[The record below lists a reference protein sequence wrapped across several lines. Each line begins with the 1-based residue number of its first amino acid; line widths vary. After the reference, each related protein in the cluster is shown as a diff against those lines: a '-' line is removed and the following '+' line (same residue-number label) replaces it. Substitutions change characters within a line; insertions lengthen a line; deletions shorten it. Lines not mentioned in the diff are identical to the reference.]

1 MTLINRENLLKGSL
15 LYVRQC
21 YKEIMNLPIWD
32 QENIFFTGTP
42 GIGKTVFRNYVI
54 GAQIQKLKAEKGDGI
69 FVLGKSPIAG
79 SQTYVMQM
87 VKGSIDVDSI
97 KDCRGNIS
105 LGEYLDQI
113 NPNRSIRG
121 YYHYDISSGYIDDTL
136 STENSVS
143 CNYTSPNEE
152 A

>member
-1 MTLINRENLLKGSL
+1 MNLIDRENLLKGNL

-21 YKEIMNLPIWD
+21 YKDIINLPIWD

-105 LGEYLDQI
+105 LG
-113 NPNRSIRG
+113 
-121 YYHYDISSGYIDDTL
+121 
-136 STENSVS
+136 
-143 CNYTSPNEE
+143 
-152 A
+152 